1 MADPI
6 SSLSNETIWQKIK
19 YVNPRTGAVV
29 PTIYPIEMTFTL
41 GGNPVTWYLAT
52 WEVGPDADGW
62 YYAKA
67 EIGPGGGVVTLTAGL
82 WRIWA
87 RLTLPTE
94 TPIYAGEYLVVY

>member
-1 MADPI
+1 MAEI
-6 SSLSNETIWQKIK
+6 SSLSNETVWQKIK
-19 YVNPRTGAVV
+19 YINPRTGAVI
-29 PTIYPIEMTFTL
+29 PTIYAVDLAFTL
-41 GGNPVTWYLAT
+41 EGNPVTWYPAV
-52 WEVGPDADGW
+52 WEVGADTSGW

-67 EIGPGGGVVTLTAGL
+67 EIGPGGVVALTAGL